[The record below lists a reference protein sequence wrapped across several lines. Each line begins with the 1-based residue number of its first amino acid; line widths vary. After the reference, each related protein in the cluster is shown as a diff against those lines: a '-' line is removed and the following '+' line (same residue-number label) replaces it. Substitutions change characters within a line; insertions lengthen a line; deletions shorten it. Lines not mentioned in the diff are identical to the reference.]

1 METSIGQNTKF
12 LQKINSRRS
21 GQEGQVRRSFDH
33 PTGTPKSQLFTKQLL
48 MRPEEEQEMFSIT
61 KDRKEGAT
69 MRQAGGVEMLYSQD
83 PYPWVGSPQMGG

>member
-1 METSIGQNTKF
+1 MTWLLEQVSVIKTKGEWP
-12 LQKINSRRS
+12 KWWRRKTL
-21 GQEGQVRRSFDH
+21 H
-33 PTGTPKSQLFTKQLL
+33 PPPPMGTPKLQLLTKQLL

>member
-1 METSIGQNTKF
+1 
-12 LQKINSRRS
+12 
-21 GQEGQVRRSFDH
+21 
-33 PTGTPKSQLFTKQLL
+33 

>member
-1 METSIGQNTKF
+1 M
-12 LQKINSRRS
+12 
-21 GQEGQVRRSFDH
+21 
-33 PTGTPKSQLFTKQLL
+33 GTPKLQLLTKQLL

-69 MRQAGGVEMLYSQD
+69 MRQAEGVEMLYSQD